1 VTSSAAPSAH
11 QDELSQRARSAGL
24 LIGAVAFVI
33 LPAWGGFDVLLEPAH
48 ARAFI
53 TIRVACELPIAVS
66 LWALWRWR
74 IGRRHPAALSYL
86 ILAVVQIGIAWM
98 VVRASHSRDL
108 YLLGFSLALY
118 ASGCVMGGRP
128 RWTGA
133 VVVTTWLALGV
144 ALVTTSSRMSGR
156 DLAAAAFYLSTASI
170 IGLIGHSQ
178 RDRLCRSELETRSR
192 LEREQ
197 AHAGQLLAQLERLSY
212 EDPLTGVANRRR
224 WEGTLEQA
232 CAQARTSGSAV
243 SILLLD
249 IDLFKAINDR
259 HGHAGGDET
268 LRAVAA
274 LVTSRVRGRDLV
286 ARLGGDEYGVLLLD
300 TDAVGATEVAEQL
313 RKETSRLEVLSECPL
328 SLSIGV
334 ASAAGFEADPQRLME
349 RADEQL
355 YRAKATR
362 NAVAV

>member
-1 VTSSAAPSAH
+1 VTISAAPSAH
-11 QDELSQRARSAGL
+11 DDELSQRARSSGL
-24 LIGAVAFVI
+24 LIAAISLVV

-53 TIRVACELPIAVS
+53 VVRLIGEIPIAAL
-66 LWALWRWR
+66 LWILWRR
-74 IGRRHPAALSYL
+74 PLGRRRPALPSFL
-86 ILAVVQIGIAWM
+86 VLAVVQSEVAWM
-98 VVRASHSRDL
+98 VVRANEARDL

-144 ALVTTSSRMSGR
+144 ALVTAPSRMSGR

-170 IGLIGHSQ
+170 IGLIGHTQ
-178 RDRLCRSELETRSR
+178 RDRLCRNELETRSR

-197 AHAGQLLAQLERLSY
+197 AHAGLLLAQLERLSY
-212 EDPLTGVANRRR
+212 EDPLTGLANRRR
-224 WEGTLEQA
+224 WDAVLNQA
-232 CAQARTSGSAV
+232 CDNARTTGSAL
-243 SILLLD
+243 SILLID

-274 LVTSRVRGRDLV
+274 LLTSRVRGRDLV

-313 RKETSRLEVLSECPL
+313 RHETSRLRPVGDCPL
-328 SLSIGV
+328 SLSLGV
-334 ASAAGFEADPQRLME
+334 ASAAGPEAEAERLMG
-349 RADEQL
+349 RADHQL